1 MEDKNYTVN
10 FNTSNGGQ
18 VNIAKDNATIYA
30 PLNNGV
36 SDNELDNII
45 KEIMSNLSDLK
56 KEDAEQIS
64 DIVDM
69 VKDELKKPEPKVSRL
84 KNCLTLI
91 APMFTIVNGIPTL
104 ANNLQK
110 LIDYITPYIH

>member
-1 MEDKNYTVN
+1 MEDKNYTVH
-10 FNTSNGGQ
+10 FNTSNGSQ
-18 VNIAKDNATIYA
+18 VNIAKDNATIHA

-36 SDNELDNII
+36 SANELDNII
-45 KEIMSNLSDLK
+45 KEIMNNLSDLK
-56 KEDAEQIS
+56 KEDAEEIS

-69 VKDELKKPEPKVSRL
+69 AKEELKKPEPKVSRL

-91 APMFTIVNGIPTL
+91 APMFTIANGIPVL
-104 ANNLQK
+104 ADNLQK